1 LGAAGGGEIDRD
13 SRLIRMGRG
22 GDQAEYCGNT
32 ERNHLSRDDTIRAE
46 FAKAGI
52 VLLNWKMKRQ
62 L

>member
-1 LGAAGGGEIDRD
+1 
-13 SRLIRMGRG
+13 MGRG